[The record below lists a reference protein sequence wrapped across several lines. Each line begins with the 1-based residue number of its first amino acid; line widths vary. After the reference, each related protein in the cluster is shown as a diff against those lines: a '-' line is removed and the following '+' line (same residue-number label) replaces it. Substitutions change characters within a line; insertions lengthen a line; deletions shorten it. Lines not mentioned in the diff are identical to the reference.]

1 MYKTI
6 NELSAF
12 VKQTIDSH
20 WSLEISEEELISIIN
35 STFSDIHNR
44 ELAFRGTSFSPTF
57 ERKLG
62 TERSLLLKSLLVNI
76 DSNKYKF

>member
-12 VKQTIDSH
+12 VKKIIDSH
-20 WSLEISEEELISIIN
+20 WSLEMTEEEMIANISSI
-35 STFSDIHNR
+35 FSDIHNR
-44 ELAFRGTSFSPTF
+44 ELAFRGASFSPTF

-62 TERSLLLKSLLVNI
+62 TKRSLLLKSLLVKI